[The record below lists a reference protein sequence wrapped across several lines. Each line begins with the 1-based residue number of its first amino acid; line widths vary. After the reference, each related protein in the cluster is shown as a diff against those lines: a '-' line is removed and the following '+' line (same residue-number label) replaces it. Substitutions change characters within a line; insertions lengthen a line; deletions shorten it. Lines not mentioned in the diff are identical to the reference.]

1 MSWAA
6 PEGISGGYAWGRLP
20 LLGLD
25 AERGGGL
32 PIYEETGLADF
43 DVAVIGAG
51 PGGYVAAIR
60 AAQLGLRTA
69 IVEDDNVGGV
79 CLNWGCIP
87 SKALLRNAE
96 ALDIIRRA
104 DEFGV
109 SVGEISY
116 DYGKAIDRSRDVV
129 RRLTSGVGYL
139 LRKNGVQRFDGRGV
153 LQGDG
158 AILVQDADGGEAQA
172 LSADNIIIATGARSR
187 RIPNIPVDGET
198 VLTSREAIVLREVP
212 ESIVIVGGGAIGVE
226 FAEVYHSYG
235 AEVTIVEL
243 LPRLV
248 PLEDEEIS
256 AQLEQAFRRRGI
268 DFMTSASVRRIDVG
282 DGEAA
287 VRLIDGEGAEVTLEC
302 DKVLA
307 AVGIEGN
314 VDGIGL
320 DAAGVSCER
329 GFIVVD
335 DYMRTSAPGVYAI
348 GDVTGKLPLA
358 HVASAQGVLAA
369 ETIAGVD
376 SPTLDYS
383 LMPRATYC
391 RPQIASF
398 GLTERQAIDAGYSVN
413 IGKFPLTASGK
424 ALAMGEAQGLV
435 KLVADA
441 EVGELLGAH
450 MIGAEATELLGEV
463 GMSRLLEGTTTE
475 LGWLVHPH
483 PTISEAI
490 KEAALAAEGQAIHF

>member
-1 MSWAA
+1 M
-6 PEGISGGYAWGRLP
+6 
-20 LLGLD
+20 
-25 AERGGGL
+25 
-32 PIYEETGLADF
+32 ADF

-51 PGGYVAAIR
+51 PGGYVGAIR

-129 RRLTSGVGYL
+129 RRLTTGVGYL

-153 LQGDG
+153 LQGEG
-158 AILVQDADGGEAQA
+158 TVLVQSGNGAQGGDGGAAQTI
-172 LSADNIIIATGARSR
+172 SADNIVVATGARSR
-187 RIPNIPVDGET
+187 RIPNIPVDGE
-198 VLTSREAIVLREVP
+198 VVITSREAIVLRDVP

-268 DFMTSASVRRIDVG
+268 DFMTAASVQRIDVG
-282 DGEAA
+282 EGEAA
-287 VRLIDGEGAEVTLEC
+287 VRVIEADGTEVTLEC

-320 DAAGVSCER
+320 DAAGVRCER

-335 DYMRTSAPGVYAI
+335 EYMRTSAPGVFAI

-413 IGKFPLTASGK
+413 VGKFPLTASGK

-463 GMSRLLEGTTTE
+463 GLSRLLEGTTTE